1 MAAWQM
7 QCCGTPFKV
16 GDEVTWTLVEGSDR
30 RSLAQVLG
38 PQLAGQVTHVEE
50 HHGRHP
56 EAAPTTTG
64 RIKQIRSV
72 AVRYENTASD
82 VAVSVPGSAKVIQ
95 VDLADGH
102 DTDPRG
108 ARLVGY
114 LVDLDA

>member
-16 GDEVTWTLVEGSDR
+16 GDDVTWTLLEGSD
-30 RSLAQVLG
+30 SKALSQVLG
-38 PQLAGQVTHVEE
+38 PQLADQITHVEE

-56 EAAPTTTG
+56 EDAPTTTG
-64 RIKQIRSV
+64 RVKQIRTV
-72 AVRYENTASD
+72 AVRYESTASD

-95 VDLADGH
+95 VEAADGH
-102 DTDPRG
+102 DTDPG
-108 ARLVGY
+108 DGRLVGY